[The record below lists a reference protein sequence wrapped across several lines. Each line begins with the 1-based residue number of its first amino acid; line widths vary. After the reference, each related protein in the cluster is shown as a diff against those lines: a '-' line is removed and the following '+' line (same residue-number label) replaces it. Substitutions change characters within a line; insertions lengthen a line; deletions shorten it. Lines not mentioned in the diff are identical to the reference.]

1 MLTGSRDNKCEF
13 RLSEQTMYMIP
24 TSPPNKRFNT
34 LTVCAWSTDMNYT
47 WSKAQS
53 QIPLV
58 MYAFSYDLHFDIGL
72 PMCVKTPNFKL
83 I

>member
-1 MLTGSRDNKCEF
+1 
-13 RLSEQTMYMIP
+13 
-24 TSPPNKRFNT
+24 
-34 LTVCAWSTDMNYT
+34 MNYT
-47 WSKAQS
+47 WSKTQS

-58 MYAFSYDLHFDIGL
+58 MYAFLYDLHFDIGL

>member
-1 MLTGSRDNKCEF
+1 
-13 RLSEQTMYMIP
+13 
-24 TSPPNKRFNT
+24 
-34 LTVCAWSTDMNYT
+34 MNYT

-58 MYAFSYDLHFDIGL
+58 IYAFLYDLHFDIGL

>member
-1 MLTGSRDNKCEF
+1 
-13 RLSEQTMYMIP
+13 
-24 TSPPNKRFNT
+24 
-34 LTVCAWSTDMNYT
+34 MNYT

-58 MYAFSYDLHFDIGL
+58 IYAFLYNLHFNIGL

-83 I
+83 IQGWHDFAYANLAPSPVTHHSFH